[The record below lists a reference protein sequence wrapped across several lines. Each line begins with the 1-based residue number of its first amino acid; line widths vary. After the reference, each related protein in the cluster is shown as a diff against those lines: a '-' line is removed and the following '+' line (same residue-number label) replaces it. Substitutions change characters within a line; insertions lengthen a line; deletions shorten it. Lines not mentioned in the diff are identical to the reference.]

1 MAKQVVESNERGTR
15 QSQANTQNI
24 QKDQW
29 TPFLAEFT
37 RENRG
42 AHARLEVLGTGSDH
56 YVVEDRPFE
65 GIASDNKDGE
75 HAVWIDLGDTPENH
89 LTHGVQNVTAI
100 LARFAVPPSG
110 PALEIISKDG
120 TRTLLQ
126 LTLPEEY
133 ALPPAEP

>member
-1 MAKQVVESNERGTR
+1 MAKQVAESNEKGT
-15 QSQANTQNI
+15 QPPQGATQKI
-24 QKDQW
+24 AQDQW
-29 TPFLAEFT
+29 IPFLAEFT
-37 RENRG
+37 RLNRG
-42 AHARLEVLGTGSDH
+42 AHARLEVLGTESDH
-56 YVVEDRPFE
+56 YVLEDVPFE
-65 GIASDNKDGE
+65 GIASDIKDGE

-100 LARFAVPPSG
+100 LARFSAPPSG

-133 ALPPAEP
+133 ALPPAEG